1 MAVVPE
7 SAQANIQSELQGG
20 QREGG
25 WVGRS
30 PGALPPGASP
40 EPGGEALLLS
50 LPLAPPPALYQQGS
64 LGLPGTERRGLAP
77 APARSHCFSSQHPQV
92 QVHLGVTSCLVA
104 PGNQTGQT

>member
-7 SAQANIQSELQGG
+7 SEQAHIQSELQGG

-25 WVGRS
+25 WAGR
-30 PGALPPGASP
+30 GTRALPPGASP